1 MAAAIALVEAR
12 EIRLCVDP
20 FSITSDT
27 IGRSS
32 NEDSLGSWVLILL
45 LDGVSPSGPKN
56 GVGVCVVGREM
67 GRRRPHSI
75 LDSGSRHPWLSSHI
89 W

>member
-56 GVGVCVVGREM
+56 
-67 GRRRPHSI
+67 
-75 LDSGSRHPWLSSHI
+75 
-89 W
+89 